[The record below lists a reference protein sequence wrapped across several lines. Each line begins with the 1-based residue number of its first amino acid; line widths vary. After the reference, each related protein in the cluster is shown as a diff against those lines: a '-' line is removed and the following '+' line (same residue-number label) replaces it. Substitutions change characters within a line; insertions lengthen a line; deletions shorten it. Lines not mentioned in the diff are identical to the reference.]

1 MKIFILFLI
10 CLGRLARDLI
20 LHGNSTLGYYYVNV
34 MVGTPPQVKSLIL
47 DTGSHQT
54 IFPCEG
60 CTNCRDHLNSI
71 FQTSQSSTFSFVD
84 PSQTYLGWKCEN
96 GRQANKCPFQ
106 QGYTEGSSYSGY
118 FGMDVFKFESE
129 EGAPPARNS
138 NHIFGC
144 AMKETGEFYTQEVDG
159 IIGIGVLN
167 PLEYSLPPTIID
179 TEILEGRIP
188 KSFFS
193 ICIAH
198 NGGKMRFGSANKQLH
213 LPTAAPL
220 VLDSSR
226 MNWGSQYNVEL
237 QAITVILSDCWTPGE
252 VRFRGHE

>member
-1 MKIFILFLI
+1 MLKIVPLFF
-10 CLGRLARDLI
+10 LACAAACRDLI
-20 LHGNSTLGYYYVNV
+20 LHGNATLGYYYVNV
-34 MVGTPPQVKSLIL
+34 QIGTPPQTKSLIL

-54 IFPCEG
+54 ILPCEG

-84 PSQTYLGWKCEN
+84 PAKTYLGWKCEN
-96 GRQANKCPFQ
+96 GRVAGKCPFQ

-118 FGMDVFKFESE
+118 FGTDVFKFESE
-129 EGAPPARNS
+129 RESDSVRNY
-138 NHIFGC
+138 NHVFGC

-188 KSFFS
+188 RSHFA
-193 ICIAH
+193 ICVAH
-198 NGGKMRFGSANKQLH
+198 NGGRMRFGKTNDHLH
-213 LPTAAPL
+213 LPRVLPL
-220 VLDSSR
+220 TLDSSR

-237 QAITVILSDCWTPGE
+237 QGISVG
-252 VRFRGHE
+252 